1 MYLYTYLGCCADEWS
16 IKRILCTVVTALIL
30 KTRGILGDTME
41 FRCTS
46 YEVHSSYMNA
56 TGYNNKGAGCEID
69 KFLPSSEFA
78 HRLDDV
84 IELM

>member
-1 MYLYTYLGCCADEWS
+1 MYMYTYLGCCADEWS

-30 KTRGILGDTME
+30 KTRGIWGDTME

-56 TGYNNKGAGCEID
+56 TGHNNKGAGCEID
-69 KFLPSSEFA
+69 KFLPSSKFA

>member
-1 MYLYTYLGCCADEWS
+1 MVHQTHTLYSCHS
-16 IKRILCTVVTALIL
+16 IYS
-30 KTRGILGDTME
+30 KTRGIWGDAVE

-56 TGYNNKGAGCEID
+56 AGHNDKGAGREID
-69 KFLPSSEFA
+69 KFLPSSELA
-78 HRLDDV
+78 HRLDDI

>member
-1 MYLYTYLGCCADEWS
+1 MYTYLGCCAYEWS
-16 IKRILCTVVTALIL
+16 IKHILCTVVTAFIL
-30 KTRGILGDTME
+30 ETRGIWGDAVE

-56 TGYNNKGAGCEID
+56 AGHNDKGAGREID
-69 KFLPSSEFA
+69 KFLPPSELA
-78 HRLDDV
+78 HRLDDI